1 MRRRVVEP
9 TDGWLFNGKRYATRA
24 EYDAAREAQAR
35 RRRRLLAL
43 VADDEQP

>member
-24 EYDAAREAQAR
+24 EYEAALDAQAL

-43 VADDEQP
+43 VADDVRP